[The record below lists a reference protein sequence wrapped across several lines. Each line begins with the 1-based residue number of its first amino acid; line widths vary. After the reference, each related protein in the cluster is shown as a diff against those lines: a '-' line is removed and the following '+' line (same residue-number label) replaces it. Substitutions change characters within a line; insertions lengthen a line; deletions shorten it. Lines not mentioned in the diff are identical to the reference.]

1 MLKAFISFVSILL
14 TLSLVCI
21 VPGIVK
27 AEASLI
33 PDTNLEAAIRMELS
47 LLQKPLEKDDLLR
60 LKSLYPKDPSQ
71 KVNSLEG
78 LQYATNLTSL
88 FLPQHGIKGLEPLQN
103 LSKLNFLALNGNQI
117 ISIEPLGNHTNIARL
132 VLSGNQI
139 ESLKPL
145 SNLNKLTDLLISNN
159 RITDISTLSG
169 LPLRW
174 LDLSGNQ
181 VEDLSPLIKVPSLE
195 TLYIGNNHIHNV
207 DALLQLTNLKDV
219 HIEDNPLDEHAS
231 SVLQLLKEKGVKI
244 ESNKV
249 EAPSEVPSNASKN
262 DIRVILDADTVSFSV
277 PPFIANS
284 TTLVQFRPIFKQMGL
299 EIAWD
304 EQTRTVTGRKQGV
317 QIELQIDNPIAKVNG
332 KSIALSVA
340 PTLKEGNTFVPLR
353 FISESVEAKVEWE
366 QASRTAII
374 YSKNEYTTND
384 SKFHFTAYGL
394 WRHMAGQNEIE
405 AEVDES
411 VQEFASMENAANIQL
426 AIKYFNYTMLFISAE
441 PKKDE
446 TKGITLAQYVDRAKK
461 NATITS
467 DIIIEEKQA
476 KLFEHDALQLTYVNN
491 SDWDKR
497 IDTLLVFMTDTHIY
511 TIRNSSYEVTY
522 KSSTQDFVKL
532 LESMSFHEK

>member
-47 LLQKPLEKDDLLR
+47 LPQKPLEKDDLLR

-117 ISIEPLGNHTNIARL
+117 ISIEPLGNHINMERL
-132 VLSGNQI
+132 VLNGNQI

-195 TLYIGNNHIHNV
+195 TLYIGNNRIHNV
-207 DALLQLTNLKDV
+207 DALLQLPNLKDV

-249 EAPSEVPSNASKN
+249 EAPSEASKN
-262 DIRVILDADTVSFSV
+262 DIRVILDADMVSFSV

-284 TTLVQFRPIFKQMGL
+284 TTLVQFRTIFKQMGL

-411 VQEFASMENAANIQL
+411 VQEFTSMEDAANIQL

-461 NATITS
+461 KATITS

-476 KLFEHDALQLTYVNN
+476 KLFGHDALQLTYVNN

-497 IDTLLVFMTDTHIY
+497 IDTLLVFMTDSHIY

-522 KSSTQDFVKL
+522 KSSIQDFVKL
-532 LESMSFHEK
+532 LESMSFHE